1 MARPRPWDGTW
12 PRPRWSSSIARRKP
26 PGRLRDRIDFR
37 RGFFAFHD
45 ELWNRINLRND
56 KQDFQDG
63 LFVHPIPTFTERAV
77 REAILNAVSHRDYQL
92 GGSTFVRQFA
102 RRLEIDSPGGLPYG
116 ITLENI
122 LDRQNPRNRRIA
134 EIFAHCGLVER
145 AGQGMNLIFEE
156 SIRTGKPVPDFSRT
170 DKYQVGLTLLGNL
183 QNPQF
188 VRFVEEVSKQTTTV
202 FSTRD
207 WWLMSLVAL
216 GEKVPKQLRPRAKRL
231 VDLGLIER
239 VGGRGFILSRRYYEF
254 VGEKGAYTRKRG
266 LDREAEPR
274 FAPKSHPGQ
283 RPDRKQT
290 RGSYAMFL
298 PALPASARPVA
309 VAMLLRS
316 QGSVN
321 LVGKS
326 KGGRWYPGPEAEAI
340 W

>member
-1 MARPRPWDGTW
+1 
-12 PRPRWSSSIARRKP
+12 
-26 PGRLRDRIDFR
+26 
-37 RGFFAFHD
+37 
-45 ELWNRINLRND
+45 WNRINLRND

-102 RRLEIDSPGGLPYG
+102 RRLEIDSPGGLPFG

-156 SIRTGKPVPDFSRT
+156 SICNGKPVPDFPRT
-170 DKYQVGLTLLGNL
+170 DKYQVGLTFHGNL

-188 VRFVEEVSKQTTTV
+188 VRFVEEVSKQRMAV

-216 GEKVPKQLRPRAKRL
+216 GEKVPKQLRPRTDRL
-231 VDLGLIER
+231 LELGLIER
-239 VGGRGFILSRRYYEF
+239 VRGRGFMLSRRYYEL
-254 VGEKGAYTRKRG
+254 VGDKGTYTRKKG
-266 LDREAEPR
+266 LDREQNLALLLNHIQ
-274 FAPKSHPGQ
+274 ANA
-283 RPDRKQT
+283 DT
-290 RGSYAMFL
+290 GSKLDELCDVL
-298 PALPASARPVA
+298 PALPMTQVQSLVRTLKRRGLAHLAGSTSAA
-309 VAMLLRS
+309 
-316 QGSVN
+316 
-321 LVGKS
+321 
-326 KGGRWYPGPEAEAI
+326 RWLPGPPSNDDPHRQD
-340 W
+340 